1 MKKEYSSLDE
11 ILEDADNG
19 TISDNQLK
27 EEGFSRCFC
36 CKNTENIHDG
46 GTKILKDILVK
57 LSWHFEHR
65 SIAKKNLD
73 HTLKLSIK
81 NLNKRKWICQTCK
94 EEFEE
99 A

>member
-19 TISDNQLK
+19 TISDRQLK
-27 EEGFSRCFC
+27 EEGFSKCFC
-36 CKNTENIHDG
+36 CGNVENIHNG

-57 LSWHFEHR
+57 LSWHFEQQWNKYYTTK
-65 SIAKKNLD
+65 S
-73 HTLKLSIK
+73 
-81 NLNKRKWICQTCK
+81 LNNRKWLCQTCK

-99 A
+99 AFLNVA

>member
-1 MKKEYSSLDE
+1 MKKEYYSLDE

-27 EEGFSRCFC
+27 EEGYTRCFC
-36 CKNTENIHDG
+36 CGNTEDTYYG
-46 GTKILKDILVK
+46 GTKILKDILIK
-57 LSWHFEHR
+57 LKWHFEQR
-65 SIAKKNLD
+65 PIAKPD
-73 HTLKLSIK
+73 I
-81 NLNKRKWICQTCK
+81 NKRKWLCQTCK